1 MSDISYHAELRLPSN
16 PIYLR
21 PVRTFVKDLAENIG
35 FSHDKV
41 YDIEI
46 AVDEMFSNAIEHGS
60 VGTGSCIVI
69 RCLSTDDMMRV
80 IVSDAGQKNV
90 SNSAWIDA
98 WLDTVKRGKK
108 HPDTE
113 RGHGLLVAHS
123 LTDEMNIESN
133 SMGGVD
139 VHLVVYKEKQRI
151 AQE

>member
-1 MSDISYHAELRLPSN
+1 MSDIAYHAELRLPSN
-16 PIYLR
+16 LIYLR
-21 PVRTFVKDLAENIG
+21 PMRAFIKDLAENIG

-60 VGTGSCIVI
+60 VGPKSCVVI
-69 RCLSTDDMMRV
+69 RCVSTDNMMRV
-80 IVSDAGQKNV
+80 IVSDAGQANG
-90 SNSAWIDA
+90 SNLAWFDA
-98 WLDTVKRGKK
+98 WLNAVKREKK
-108 HPDTE
+108 RPDTE

-151 AQE
+151 AQK

>member
-60 VGTGSCIVI
+60 VGTGSRIVI

-90 SNSAWIDA
+90 PNLAWIDA
-98 WLDTVKRGKK
+98 WLDTVKRGEKC
-108 HPDTE
+108 PDTE

>member
-60 VGTGSCIVI
+60 VGTGSRIVI

-90 SNSAWIDA
+90 PNLAWIDA
-98 WLDTVKRGKK
+98 WLDTVKRGEKC
-108 HPDTE
+108 PDTE

-151 AQE
+151 AQK